1 MGSPFN
7 ARNKIDLAASSSMLP
22 FCYGLHPGLAKY
34 MRERGAWDVKRD
46 LRVARQVDR
55 RLA

>member
-1 MGSPFN
+1 MGLPFN
-7 ARNKIDLAASSSMLP
+7 ARKKIDLAASSSMLP

-46 LRVARQVDR
+46 LRVARKVDR

>member
-7 ARNKIDLAASSSMLP
+7 ARKKIDLAASSAMLP
-22 FCYGLHPGLAKY
+22 FCYGLHHGLAKY

-46 LRVARQVDR
+46 LRVAWKVDR
-55 RLA
+55 CLA

>member
-1 MGSPFN
+1 MGLPFN
-7 ARNKIDLAASSSMLP
+7 TRKKIDLAASSSILP

-46 LRVARQVDR
+46 LRVARKVDR

>member
-1 MGSPFN
+1 MGLPFH
-7 ARNKIDLAASSSMLP
+7 ARKKIDLAASSSMLP
-22 FCYGLHPGLAKY
+22 FCYGLRPRLAKY

-46 LRVARQVDR
+46 LRVARKVDR